1 MQIHVF
7 DDAQGAAEFAASRIA
22 TDARSSVAER
32 GSFSVALSGGTSPWP
47 MLSFLAAEDMP
58 WARVH
63 IFQVDERVVPSDDP
77 RWTFEKLRSVLLSRV
92 PLPADNVHPM
102 PVHMDDLQTAAE
114 KYQRTLT
121 KVLGSP
127 PVIDLVHLGLGAD
140 GHTGSLVPGS
150 PDAANAVPEVMVSPV
165 YEGSRRITLTYS
177 ILSRAR
183 TILWFVLGQD
193 KAEMLRRLIRG
204 DTSIPAG
211 RIERSR
217 AVVVADKAAAHLLK
231 EGHP

>member
-1 MQIHVF
+1 MKIYVF
-7 DDAQGAAEFAASRIA
+7 DNEQNAAQFAASRIA
-22 TDARSSVAER
+22 ADARNSVAER

-47 MLSFLAAEDMP
+47 MLAFLAGEDMP

-77 RWTFEKLRSVLLSRV
+77 KWTFAKLRSVLLSRV
-92 PLPADNVHPM
+92 PLPADNIHPM
-102 PVHMDDLQTAAE
+102 PVDMDDLQTAAE
-114 KYQRTLT
+114 SYERTLT

-127 PVIDLVHLGLGAD
+127 PVLDLVHLGLGAD
-140 GHTGSLVPGS
+140 GHTGSLVPQS
-150 PDAANAVPEVMVSPV
+150 PDVTNALPEVTVSPV

-183 TILWFVLGQD
+183 TILWFVLGEA
-193 KAEMLRRLIRG
+193 KASALARLIAG
-204 DTSIPAG
+204 DSTIPAG

-217 AVVVADKAAAHLLK
+217 AIVVADKAAAHLLK
-231 EGHP
+231 E